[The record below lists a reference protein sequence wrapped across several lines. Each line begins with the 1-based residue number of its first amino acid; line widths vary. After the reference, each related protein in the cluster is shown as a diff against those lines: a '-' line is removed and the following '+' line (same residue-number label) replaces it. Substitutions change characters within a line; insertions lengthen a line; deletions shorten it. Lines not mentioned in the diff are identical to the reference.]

1 MNQPYTSDL
10 QFSASVTIGH
20 RYYLNPALNS
30 PSLQLRDPDP
40 NDAFVVNFIP
50 LQVFTNT
57 LSWEDV
63 SVVDIPTEGSEATD
77 YAKFQE
83 ARRYFRENRTQILEK
98 YRGNFIAILDNEI
111 VDHDRNFS
119 ELAKRVYEKFGYQA
133 IYMPFVQSEPAV
145 LRIPSPRVRKQRV
158 DAVRKEI

>member
-98 YRGNFIAILDNEI
+98 YKGTFIAILDNTV
-111 VDHDRNFS
+111 VDHDRSFS
-119 ELAKRVYEKFGYQA
+119 ELAKRVYEKFGYQT
-133 IYMPFVQSEPAV
+133 IYMPFVESGPMI
-145 LRIPSPRVRKQRV
+145 LRMPSPRVEKRPT
-158 DAVRKEI
+158 DTLRKEV